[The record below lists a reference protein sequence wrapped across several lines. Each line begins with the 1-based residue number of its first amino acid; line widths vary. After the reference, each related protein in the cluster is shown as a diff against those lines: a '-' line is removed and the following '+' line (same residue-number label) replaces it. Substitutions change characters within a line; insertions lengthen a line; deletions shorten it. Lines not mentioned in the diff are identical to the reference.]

1 MNHRMVCLMALCLS
15 AVLLFTGCAM
25 NNEALIPNTG
35 QESRIPTAVEEA
47 RGQVLEYVVSSS
59 GLAAAMSGLEW
70 QLDNRQYAGEYRFH
84 SGDWIMV
91 IWRADADQE
100 NQRVVI
106 FNKAERVQWCGY
118 ISPDG
123 GVVDTSYMP

>member
-1 MNHRMVCLMALCLS
+1 MNHRMECLITLCLS

-59 GLAAAMSGLEW
+59 GLAAAVSGLEW
-70 QLDNRQYAGEYRFH
+70 QPDNRQYEGVYRFR

-91 IWRADADQE
+91 IWSADADQE
-100 NQRVVI
+100 SQRVVI
-106 FNKAERVQWCGY
+106 FNKVENVQWCGY
-118 ISPDG
+118 VSPEG
-123 GVVDTSYMP
+123 VVVDTSYMP